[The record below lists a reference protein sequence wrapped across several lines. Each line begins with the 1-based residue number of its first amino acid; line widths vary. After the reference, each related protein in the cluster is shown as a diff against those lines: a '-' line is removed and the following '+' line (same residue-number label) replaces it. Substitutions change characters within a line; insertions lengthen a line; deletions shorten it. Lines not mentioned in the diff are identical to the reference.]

1 MNGKAFTTLNP
12 RSFIGMFF
20 GIVAAKNDEKSVSL
34 TDSDVQ
40 PFLEGE
46 GNQNTGKTERYVI
59 SGFGNGISRG

>member
-1 MNGKAFTTLNP
+1 
-12 RSFIGMFF
+12 MFF